1 MKNTH
6 KLENSGPES
15 GGTPYLKRTPILHAQ
30 SSCRVKKNQLSTV
43 QQYKTDLPKRT
54 HDGAQLLGGDGAVTI
69 FVEER
74 EGLFEFGNLLF
85 SQLVSLIRIRKIKE
99 V

>member
-30 SSCRVKKNQLSTV
+30 SSCRVKKTQLSTV

-54 HDGAQLLGGDGAVTI
+54 HDGAQLLGGDGAVTVL
-69 FVEER
+69 VEEGER
-74 EGLFEFGNLLF
+74 LLELGDLLF
-85 SQLVSLIRIRKIKE
+85 SKLIRN

>member
-1 MKNTH
+1 M
-6 KLENSGPES
+6 
-15 GGTPYLKRTPILHAQ
+15 
-30 SSCRVKKNQLSTV
+30 
-43 QQYKTDLPKRT
+43 YKTNSIVNKFNTISINFINHILEFSFCGVLSKWS
-54 HDGAQLLGGDGAVTI
+54 HDCAQLLGGDGAVTI